1 MSYLGTIGEE
11 DARTDVQRMYAA
23 DRERQGYVSNHT
35 KTFSLHPEAYTA
47 WLALNGAIKGG
58 MDLRRYELA
67 TVAAARRLRSSYCS
81 LAHGKALLEQG
92 MLEEADLVRVMQA
105 EPAETLDEVDRA
117 VIELADRVA
126 AGAADLT
133 EADLQPLRELGLAD
147 ADILDVILA
156 AAARCFFSAVLDATG
171 TQADAALVSHF
182 SPEALAALT
191 VGRPVEAGGA

>member
-35 KTFSLHPEAYTA
+35 KAFSLHPEAYTA
-47 WLALNGAIKGG
+47 WQALNGAIRGG

-81 LAHGKALLEQG
+81 LAHGKVLLEQG
-92 MLEEADLVRVMQA
+92 LVEEADLVRVMQA
-105 EPAETLDEVDRA
+105 EPAEGLDEVDRA

-126 AGAADLT
+126 AGAADIT
-133 EADLQPLRELGLAD
+133 EADLQPLRRLGLAD

-156 AAARCFFSAVLDATG
+156 AAARCFFSSVLDATG

-191 VGRPVEAGGA
+191 VGRPAEAADG